1 MALIRQWV
9 DEMLTAYG
17 VFYYEGIELCLISS
31 PLLRLT
37 GGKGIKLRWIFLQ
50 LRKYGKRTSSASQ
63 SPMSRVGDGAA
74 FSACNFA
81 ESGSPRCDHRRRRN
95 RMWGRSD
102 IWPDPP
108 VELKIAAEIQ
118 P

>member
-17 VFYYEGIELCLISS
+17 VFYYEGFELCLISS

-37 GGKGIKLRWIFLQ
+37 GGKGIKLRRIFLQ
-50 LRKYGKRTSSASQ
+50 PRKYGKRTSSASQ

-74 FSACNFA
+74 FSACN
-81 ESGSPRCDHRRRRN
+81 SPRADLPAVTTFGEGTACGADRTLARSARR
-95 RMWGRSD
+95 
-102 IWPDPP
+102 
-108 VELKIAAEIQ
+108 AEN
-118 P
+118 